1 MSKQDIR
8 PQGAEWI
15 SHPRNLAK
23 ASFTVNDSSTC
34 AAIDTKHFIFGEC
47 VHREVAL
54 RGVTPFVLM
63 AEEVHAASS
72 GIESLVGLLRKSMID
87 PDSDNLKLSAY
98 DTENLLGLVQFTA
111 WALHSKCSD
120 VQRWAD
126 EHLTAGG
133 AQ

>member
-8 PQGAEWI
+8 PQGAEGI

-34 AAIDTKHFIFGEC
+34 TAIDTKHFIFGEC
-47 VHREVAL
+47 VHRAAAL
-54 RGVTPFVLM
+54 RGVTPFVRL
-63 AEEVHAASS
+63 AEEVHVASS
-72 GIESLVGLLRKSMID
+72 GIESLVGLLRRSMMD
-87 PDSDNLKLSAY
+87 PDSDDLKLSAY
-98 DTENLLGLVQFTA
+98 DTENLLGLAQFTA

-120 VQRWAD
+120 QRWAD
-126 EHLTAGG
+126 ENFTAGG

>member
-1 MSKQDIR
+1 
-8 PQGAEWI
+8 
-15 SHPRNLAK
+15 
-23 ASFTVNDSSTC
+23 
-34 AAIDTKHFIFGEC
+34 
-47 VHREVAL
+47 
-54 RGVTPFVLM
+54 M

-133 AQ
+133 GQ